1 MCQLLSYLKKD
12 TEVSIATQEN
22 QQALSAL
29 IAESYTHFI
38 TESQKKMEKILESSM
53 MDYEP
58 IHGLEE
64 VDFVDDWQRFFRRT
78 KSRKSVEEPSS
89 GPTTPGMSPSSL
101 TSLLSQI
108 KNTLQLYHVPPA
120 IVIQAMAQCFH
131 YLSCELFNKVLT
143 LKRYM
148 CRSKAL
154 QIRMNLSAMEEWVR
168 ESKLPTSLN
177 DNFEP
182 LVQLLQ
188 LLQCLSQMDDI
199 LMFSSTIQTF
209 DKLNALQV
217 KRCVQ
222 SYRYEVSEAR
232 LPEQVEQLAIQ
243 LADEAVKEQQ
253 RKSMHRSS
261 VESLRTTSTKK
272 SRPASISSLNSLIT
286 PKRKSSVEEERTSF
300 EEYDEDDDDE
310 EEEGEKKNSKYLLPF
325 SIPTTTALLQSW
337 TEQQNKMCKQ
347 DDISEALYQEVK
359 QKKLA
364 EHSLLDKVYP
374 AIPEEWLYRLDK
386 RISLR

>member
-1 MCQLLSYLKKD
+1 
-12 TEVSIATQEN
+12 
-22 QQALSAL
+22 
-29 IAESYTHFI
+29 
-38 TESQKKMEKILESSM
+38 
-53 MDYEP
+53 
-58 IHGLEE
+58 
-64 VDFVDDWQRFFRRT
+64 
-78 KSRKSVEEPSS
+78 
-89 GPTTPGMSPSSL
+89 
-101 TSLLSQI
+101 
-108 KNTLQLYHVPPA
+108 
-120 IVIQAMAQCFH
+120 
-131 YLSCELFNKVLT
+131 
-143 LKRYM
+143 
-148 CRSKAL
+148 
-154 QIRMNLSAMEEWVR
+154 
-168 ESKLPTSLN
+168 
-177 DNFEP
+177 
-182 LVQLLQ
+182 
-188 LLQCLSQMDDI
+188 MDDI